1 MAVEDIEKR
10 VRAMTG
16 KKDIPDDKQQAAF
29 QSAQNELVRIN
40 SERQNNLAL
49 ANAEANADAQVN
61 ETLLQAGEMASMG
74 SPAVQQQ
81 VESMNPQT
89 QAVLSKYGLGKPRVQ
104 RTQGREVKVTPQ
116 KVQITNNNITNTTNN
131 VSVPPANVGGP
142 VQGRTLAVK
151 QADPEQARF
160 KTWIQSAFARQNA
173 KAAQREK
180 EYQRREWSLSRSANK
195 MMKYL
200 SDLGSNISEK
210 LNPNR
215 MASTI
220 GGQFR
225 TMLFLFG
232 TMFLAK
238 HWKKVI
244 EIGARIEEF
253 FVGLPG
259 KDGERSRPGFAK
271 MLIGLFGGDPNDS
284 KASIGETIKRFF
296 WNKDRKDGVFNIL
309 FDKIE
314 NFFKERAD
322 AVKQIK
328 VPELDFSSPIK
339 ALTQLGEY
347 LGNILKAFVGG
358 ADAVRDIIGSNIRQ
372 VGSSNSMANK
382 DQEKKRFESAGGLKN
397 TSWGDAAIVASR
409 GENINKL
416 YSDDISSDGSSLTSS
431 SAEIRQTG
439 SISHMINN
447 GEDSTVHVAGV
458 MSGLERL
465 KNTAESKGGVLIS
478 EDFISAIKS
487 LGIDTNNLW
496 DNKDLS
502 VRKYKFVKREKTDDD
517 YYKEGADWK
526 RRGVEAFGKRSLIN
540 AGKKAVGAD
549 GKLGYVLDAAATGDI
564 VQDPAWKSVIE
575 GAKGLVKKGFADKYT
590 LDMVPAESD
599 GKAEELEV
607 EDYDGPSWN
616 VNTRTGKRNKKKIK
630 KKYFEFLEATPSFF
644 EKLRSRFSEKL
655 NNENFSFSTNDEA
668 SLSQLENLMTDL
680 KKKQVEELERK
691 YKANNRT
698 GDWKKLKEG
707 IHSDVNIKDSYKA
720 YRDIKRN
727 SEKRDAELDK
737 KIEESPMM
745 KGFEYASSRVKGIY
759 NNIKGYFSNEPLR
772 SPEVISDE
780 EYKNRIIKAMDFAI
794 KELGMTK
801 EQAAGLAGNFMRE
814 SGMKTTAKNPG
825 SPATGLAQWLGVRK
839 KAFEHSGEFSEK
851 EISAGWK
858 YYNGPGSGKPLA
870 NASFEDQLRF
880 VKWEMEN
887 IPAYKRGL
895 EKIKSS
901 KDHQEAAAN
910 VFGYYEFS
918 AGPEGAVKN
927 MIENGQDGLGSLNK
941 GINFAGDALLTYN
954 SHKEVDNNKQSTSS
968 NNPEVYTTQNITE
981 PENYVER
988 IPSSANYTTYDW
1000 NSSNSSSF
1008 PNWNGGS
1015 EALAIATKNASS
1027 TVTPDSATPTNA
1039 SYNSYS
1045 SYDTPSANTARELVA
1060 NNDMTEIAKGI
1071 SGKISTLNENIKV
1084 LQTGQLAQAES
1095 INNLSAA
1102 IGNIQINVNTGGQQ
1116 KTPVQSATGIPY
1128 RFGG

>member
-16 KKDIPDDKQQAAF
+16 KRDIPDDKQQAAF

-49 ANAEANADAQVN
+49 ANAEANADAKVN

-131 VSVPPANVGGP
+131 VAVPPANVGGP
-142 VQGRTLAVK
+142 VQGRNLAVK
-151 QADPEQARF
+151 QEDPGQARF
-160 KTWIQSAFARQNA
+160 KTWIQSAFAKQNA
-173 KAAQREK
+173 KAVQREK

-210 LNPNR
+210 LNPNK

-220 GGQFR
+220 GGQFK
-225 TMLFLFG
+225 TILFLFG

-259 KDGERSRPGFAK
+259 KDGERSRSGFAK
-271 MLIGLFGGDPNDS
+271 MLIGLFGGNPSDS
-284 KASIGETIKRFF
+284 KASIGKTIKDFF
-296 WNKDRKDGVFNIL
+296 YNEDKKNGVFNIL
-309 FDKIE
+309 FDKID
-314 NFFKERAD
+314 NFFKERSD

-347 LGNILKAFVGG
+347 LGNIFKAFVGG
-358 ADAVRDIIGSNIRQ
+358 ADAVRDIIWSNIRQ
-372 VGSSNSMANK
+372 VGSNNSMANK
-382 DQEKKRFESAGGLKN
+382 DQERKRFESAGGLKN
-397 TSWGDAAIVASR
+397 TSWGDAAIVASK
-409 GENINKL
+409 GENQNKL
-416 YSDDISSDGSSLTSS
+416 YSGDISSDGSSLTSS
-431 SAEIRQTG
+431 SAEVRQTG
-439 SISHMINN
+439 TISHMINN

-487 LGIDTNNLW
+487 LGIDTNKLW
-496 DNKDLS
+496 DDKDLS

-549 GKLGYVLDAAATGDI
+549 GTLGYVLDAAVTGDI

-590 LDMVPAESD
+590 LDMVPAESE
-599 GKAEELEV
+599 GEAEELEV

-616 VNTRTGKRNKKKIK
+616 VDPRTGKRNKKKIK

-680 KKKQVEELERK
+680 KKKQIEELERK

-707 IHSDVNIKDSYKA
+707 VHSDVDIKDSYKA

-745 KGFEYASSRVKGIY
+745 KGFEFASSRVKGIY

-780 EYKNRIIKAMDFAI
+780 EYKNRIVKAMDFAI

-858 YYNGPGSGKPLA
+858 YYDGPGSGKPLA

-887 IPAYKRGL
+887 IPAYKKGL

-954 SHKEVDNNKQSTSS
+954 SHKEIDNNKQSTSS
-968 NNPEVYTTQNITE
+968 PDASGVYTAQNITE

-988 IPSSANYTTYDW
+988 IPSSTSYIAQVDW
-1000 NSSNSSSF
+1000 GSSNSGWRVSSDAM
-1008 PNWNGGS
+1008 
-1015 EALAIATKNASS
+1015 EMATKNAAS
-1027 TVTPDSATPTNA
+1027 TVTPSSVTPV
-1039 SYNSYS
+1039 SISSSGSFDYN
-1045 SYDTPSANTARELVA
+1045 TPSANTAKELVA
-1060 NNDMTEIAKGI
+1060 NNDMAEIAKGI

-1102 IGNIQINVNTGGQQ
+1102 IGNIQINVNAGGQQ
-1116 KTPVQSATGIPY
+1116 KTPVQSATGTPY
-1128 RFGG
+1128 QAKWG